1 MVNGQDTPSFFEEPQ
16 EREGTD
22 ARALPQGYRINEFEI
37 QGVLGSG
44 SFAIVYKAHDHSL
57 NQTRAIKEFLPRGLA
72 ARFDNNAITILSKKD
87 EAAYSS
93 GLASFIE
100 EARLLAGINHPSVV
114 RVYRCIEANRT
125 AYMVMDL
132 CEGESLEQRIER
144 QPEFDE
150 QWIRNFLLSLLGGI
164 EALHTARIL
173 HRDIKP
179 SNIFLA
185 DGSRPILIDFG
196 SARQLTNDEVQ
207 RPMTA
212 MVTYNYSAPEQ
223 WDSTGQFPQGP
234 YSDIYSIGATC
245 YEMVVM
251 RKPSASNTRLLR
263 DLLVPAS
270 ELGKKKFSPKF
281 LKTID
286 KALNIAVKDRYQNAR
301 QWLND
306 LGASSGNGDATAGKK
321 SWSTALT
328 LAVMAIAICGA
339 AYAFLHRGGAAS
351 SGDALPVAAKV
362 DAYSAGDLI
371 RDCPSCPEMV
381 VVAKGGF
388 QQGANGN
395 GAIPDELPRHAVKIA
410 YPLAVSRF
418 EITRSQF
425 SEFVNASG
433 YNFGGDTS
441 CDKKLPDGNLRTWK
455 APGFVQRDDEPV
467 ACVSWFDSNAYAKW
481 MSEVTG
487 KPYRLLS
494 ESEWEYVAR
503 AGSEATVP
511 WGTDEGKSCEH
522 ANLADESF
530 AQRTGAKV
538 AFKCNDQSPYTAPG
552 STSLRQNRFGVH
564 DTLGNV
570 AEWVADC
577 KTDDYGSA
585 PADGSAVTRATCQSR
600 VYRGGAFNY
609 ATTDVRFSL
618 REALPPGQRRPF
630 IGLRLARELVQP
642 QPVKEE
648 PAAKK

>member
-1 MVNGQDTPSFFEEPQ
+1 MVNDQDTPSFFEEPQ
-16 EREGTD
+16 EREGID
-22 ARALPQGYRINEFEI
+22 ARALPVGYRINEFEI

-44 SFAIVYKAHDHSL
+44 SFAIVYRAHDHSL

-87 EAAYSS
+87 EAAYST
-93 GLASFIE
+93 GLAGFIE

-132 CEGESLEQRIER
+132 CQGETLEQRIER

-150 QWIRNFLLSLLGGI
+150 QWIRDFLCSLLGGV
-164 EALHTARIL
+164 EALHAARIL

-207 RPMTA
+207 KPMTA

-245 YEMVVM
+245 YEMVVR

-270 ELGKKKFSPKF
+270 ELGKKTYTPR
-281 LKTID
+281 LLATID

-301 QWLND
+301 QWLDD
-306 LGASSGNGDATAGKK
+306 LGSSSGRAGATGGRK
-321 SWSTALT
+321 SWTT
-328 LAVMAIAICGA
+328 LIFSLGVVGAVAAA
-339 AYAFLHRGGAAS
+339 AYVFLHRSTAPSADVTTTATKTEGSSPGG
-351 SGDALPVAAKV
+351 
-362 DAYSAGDLI
+362 LI

-381 VVAKGGF
+381 VVDKGGF

-395 GAIPDELPRHAVKIA
+395 AASPDELPRHAVKIA
-410 YPLAVSRF
+410 YALAVSRF

-433 YNFGGDTS
+433 YNFGGSPS
-441 CDKKLPDGNLRTWK
+441 CDKKLPDGNERSWK
-455 APGFVQRDDEPV
+455 MPGFAQRDDEPV
-467 ACVSWFDSNAYAKW
+467 VCVSWFDANAYAQW
-481 MSEVTG
+481 MSQVTG
-487 KPYRLLS
+487 KSYRLLS
-494 ESEWEYVAR
+494 ESEWEYMAR
-503 AGSEATVP
+503 AGSDVAVP
-511 WGTDEGKSCEH
+511 WGADESKSCEH

-530 AQRTGAKV
+530 AQRTGAKA
-538 AFKCNDQSPYTAPG
+538 AFKCNDQNPYTAPG

-577 KTDDYGSA
+577 KTEDYTGA
-585 PADGSAVTRATCQSR
+585 PVDGSAVNSATCQGR

-609 ATTDVRFSL
+609 AVADVRSSM
-618 REALPPGQRRPF
+618 RESIPPGQRRPF
-630 IGLRLARELVQP
+630 IGLRLARELGP
-642 QPVKEE
+642 ASHAKEE
-648 PAAKK
+648 TAERK